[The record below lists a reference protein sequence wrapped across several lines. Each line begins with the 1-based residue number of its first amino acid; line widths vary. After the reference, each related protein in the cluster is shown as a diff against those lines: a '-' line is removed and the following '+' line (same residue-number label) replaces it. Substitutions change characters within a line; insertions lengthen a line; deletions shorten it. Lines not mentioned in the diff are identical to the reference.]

1 MFIMLQL
8 YKLVIWLARLVEEV
22 AKVEVVE
29 LLRQPMT
36 LNRDE
41 TEFVEQVKKVY
52 FRWETALK
60 GEEGEEEVLKFN
72 SRFGRQLDGS

>member
-1 MFIMLQL
+1 MLQL

-60 GEEGEEEVLKFN
+60 GEEGE
-72 SRFGRQLDGS
+72 